1 MNMKKWSGTC
11 FALASL
17 CGLLLAASEAS
28 AQEAGF
34 LVSPLKIGKPAV
46 FRIDPVQYE
55 AVLRDAK
62 SVTLNLY
69 TNLLNPPDTIPMAI
83 YNGSWHAENVLT
95 DTSVKAI
102 FYCFS
107 MVPYSG
113 ESRTFRPG
121 QNLWDAMVVDGSVRP
136 VFGAHQAVAL
146 SYSGSNVLRPENLD
160 RVAAELREELRL
172 YPNNYSARTLQYS
185 VWLKKSGFSP
195 ETKRKIGL
203 EVDSL
208 LTTPAEREAV
218 MNFAIGVYRM
228 LGENDKAQVLEKSLI
243 AQNPGGERSAMK
255 RFSEI
260 VNLQDAAQRMQEL
273 DRFLADFPRSRMTEP
288 ALAQAAA
295 SAIELNDTT
304 AMIRIGD
311 SLLRSAVSLAGA
323 NGLAGIAGV
332 FADNRFELD
341 RAMAYIVKALDLVR
355 SVSSAAGSDPD
366 REEERRNAD
375 AQYRDV
381 LGWVLLQRNQ
391 VNEALNELQEAV
403 KNRLQ
408 VKTFIHLAEALV
420 RAGRREDALT
430 WYGRAAAFSGSIGDA
445 AYTTFKDLWKQTGK
459 DTVLSEVFLSEQV
472 QWVEKASHEKI
483 LAKKTVSPAPDF
495 RLQDVRGG
503 RVRLGDQKGNVVLL
517 CFWGT
522 WSKSSQVL
530 LKSLEQLTDKYGQS
544 VLFLT
549 VAMDQDPNGVR
560 QFIQKE
566 RLILPVLL
574 NDEQEKNF
582 RLEGVPMIFLI
593 DRNGDIRFSH
603 KGTRRDINSILS
615 VEMED
620 LLEATSL

>member
-1 MNMKKWSGTC
+1 MKNSFRIRFACACFCSVWLTVSTAAVQESG
-11 FALASL
+11 FLASPPK
-17 CGLLLAASEAS
+17 
-28 AQEAGF
+28 AG
-34 LVSPLKIGKPAV
+34 KISV
-46 FRIDPVQYE
+46 FSIDPADA
-55 AVLRDAK
+55 AVIFNAR
-62 SVTLNLY
+62 SVLLNLY
-69 TNLLNPPDTIPMAI
+69 TNLLNPPDTIPMKILDGTWKAS
-83 YNGSWHAENVLT
+83 YALR
-95 DTSVKAI
+95 DTSVKAF
-102 FYCFS
+102 FYDFTVESFS
-107 MVPYSG
+107 G
-113 ESRTFRPG
+113 RKDRLGPG
-121 QNLWDAMVVDGSVRP
+121 KSLWEAMVVDDSGRP

-146 SYSGSNVLRPENLD
+146 SYSGSNTLRPENLD

-172 YPNNYSARTLQYS
+172 FPDNYSARTLLYS
-185 VWLKKSGFSP
+185 VWLKKTGFSA

-208 LTTPAEREAV
+208 ITTPAEREPV
-218 MNFAIGVYRM
+218 MNFAIGAYRM

-260 VNLQDAAQRMQEL
+260 INLQDAAQRLQEL

-304 AMIRIGD
+304 AMIRTGD
-311 SLLRSAVSLAGA
+311 TLLRSAVSPAGA

-332 FADNRFELD
+332 FADKRFDLD
-341 RAMAYIVKALDLVR
+341 RATAYIGKALDLVR
-355 SVSSAAGSDPD
+355 SVYSAAGPDPD
-366 REEERRNAD
+366 REEERRNTE

-381 LGWVLLQRNQ
+381 LGWVLLQKNQ
-391 VNEALNELQEAV
+391 VSEALNELQEAS

-408 VKTFIHLAEALV
+408 VKTFVHMAEALA

-430 WYGRAAAFSGSIGDA
+430 WYGRAAAFSGPTGDA
-445 AYTTFKDLWKQTGK
+445 AYATFKDLWKQTGR
-459 DTVLSEVFLSEQV
+459 DTVLSAAFLSEQT
-472 QWVEKASHEKI
+472 QWVEKSSREKI
-483 LAKKTVSPAPDF
+483 LEKKSVSPAPDF

-503 RVRLGDQKGNVVLL
+503 WVRLGDQKGNVVLL

-530 LKSLEQLTDKYGQS
+530 LKSLEELTDKYGQS

-549 VAMDQDPNGVR
+549 VAMDQDPDAVKQFVR
-560 QFIQKE
+560 KE

-582 RLEGVPMIFLI
+582 HLEGVPMIFLV
-593 DRNGDIRFSH
+593 DRNGNIRFSH
-603 KGTRRDINSILS
+603 KGYRKDINSILS

-620 LLEATSL
+620 LLGATSL